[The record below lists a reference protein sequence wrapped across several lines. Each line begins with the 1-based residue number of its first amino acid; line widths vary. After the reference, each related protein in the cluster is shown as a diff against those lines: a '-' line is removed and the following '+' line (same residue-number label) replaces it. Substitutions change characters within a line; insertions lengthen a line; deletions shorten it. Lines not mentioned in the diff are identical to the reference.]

1 VQPKV
6 RTAAIVKQFNLH
18 IVTGEEGSHRPI
30 LTADLC
36 QPGLVFAG
44 YYAYYPAERLQILRK
59 TEFTFFNN
67 LTYEEQRERA
77 NVLCTDETPGIL
89 VTRGIEVPEAIIQ
102 AADGTNV
109 PLLTTKGHTTS
120 VESQIANFLEAE
132 LAPTTA
138 MHGVLVD
145 IYGVGVFIKGASGVG
160 KSETPLELVKRGHRL
175 VADDSVE
182 IRQTGD
188 GILVGPAPKLI
199 QHLLQIR
206 GIGIIDVM
214 TLFGAGAVRS
224 HKKISL
230 VCNLESWDQS
240 KVYDRVGLDQE
251 TLQTIDTEIPFLTTP
266 VRPGRNLAVIIE
278 VAALNYRLKNM
289 GINTA
294 EEFAGRVPQAVEDGN
309 GGR

>member
-1 VQPKV
+1 MQPKV
-6 RTAAIVKQFNLH
+6 RTAEIVKQFNLH
-18 IVTGEEGSHRPI
+18 IVTGEEGLHRPI

-36 QPGLVFAG
+36 RPGLVLAG
-44 YYAYYPAERLQILRK
+44 YYAYYPAERLQILGK
-59 TEFTFFNN
+59 TELTFFNN

-89 VTRGIEVPEAIIQ
+89 ITRGFEVPEAIIQ
-102 AADGTNV
+102 AADETNV

-120 VESQIANFLEAE
+120 VESQITNFLEAE

-160 KSETPLELVKRGHRL
+160 KSETALELVKRGHRL

-188 GILVGPAPKLI
+188 GILVGTAPKLI
-199 QHLLQIR
+199 QHLLEIR
-206 GIGIIDVM
+206 GLGIIDVM

-230 VCNLESWDQS
+230 VCNLEIWDQS

-251 TLQTIDTEIPFLTTP
+251 TLQIIDTEIPFLTIP

-278 VAALNYRLKNM
+278 VAAMNYRLKNM

-294 EEFAGRVPQAVEDGN
+294 EEFAGRLAQAIEDGN
-309 GGR
+309 GGL